1 MYIVMWYTCL
11 TKFKGAINMNE
22 QVKLIGQRIQDLR
35 EIAELSA
42 EEVASYLGIP
52 ADKYLSYENGE
63 KDLPISIIY
72 ELANKFNVDFTA
84 ILSGDAPKLNVY
96 QYVKAGEG
104 IGVKRREAY
113 QYNNLAFN
121 FANKTIEPFYVTVP
135 PAENEDDTVQL
146 TSHPGQEFN
155 YCLDGRVCIIIN
167 GKEIILEPGDS
178 LIFDSKHWHGM
189 RALDNKE
196 AHFLAIV
203 SD

>member
-1 MYIVMWYTCL
+1 
-11 TKFKGAINMNE
+11 MNE
-22 QVKLIGQRIQDLR
+22 QVKLIGQRIKDLR

-42 EEVASYLGIP
+42 EEIADYLNIP
-52 ADKYLSYENGE
+52 IDKYLSYENGE
-63 KDLPISIIY
+63 DDMPISILY
-72 ELANKFNVDFTA
+72 ELANKFDVDFTA

-96 QYVKAGEG
+96 QFVKAGHG
-104 IGVKRREAY
+104 LGVKRREEY
-113 QYNNLAFN
+113 QYYNLSFN
-121 FANKTIEPFYVTVP
+121 FANKSIEPFYVTVP
-135 PAENEDDTVQL
+135 PSTGGNSIHL

-155 YCLDGRVCIIIN
+155 YCLDGRVCIIID
-167 GKEIILEPGDS
+167 GKEIIMEPGDS

>member
-1 MYIVMWYTCL
+1 
-11 TKFKGAINMNE
+11 MNE

-42 EEVASYLGIP
+42 QEVADTLNIP
-52 ADKYLSYENGE
+52 VEKYISYENGE
-63 KDLPISIIY
+63 KDMPISILY
-72 ELANKFNVDFTA
+72 ELANMFNVDFTA

-104 IGVKRREAY
+104 LGVKRKETY

-135 PAENEDDTVQL
+135 PSDGEDDTVQL
-146 TSHPGQEFN
+146 QSHPGQEFN

-189 RALDNKE
+189 RSLDGKE

>member
-1 MYIVMWYTCL
+1 
-11 TKFKGAINMNE
+11 MNE
-22 QVKLIGQRIQDLR
+22 QMKQIGQRIQDLR
-35 EIAELSA
+35 EISELSA
-42 EEVASYLGIP
+42 QEVAESIGISLE
-52 ADKYLSYENGE
+52 KYLAYENGE
-63 KDLPISIIY
+63 KDLPISILY
-72 ELANKFNVDFTA
+72 ELANKFDVDFTA

-96 QYVKAGEG
+96 QHVKAGQG
-104 IGVKRREAY
+104 LGVKRHETY
-113 QYNNLAFN
+113 QYHNLAFN
-121 FANKTIEPFYVTVP
+121 FANKSIEPFYVTVP
-135 PAENEDDTVQL
+135 PSKEESSIQL

-189 RALDNKE
+189 RALDDKE